1 MILLAAGA
9 DPGKGQLTA
18 GNMAAGVLLCF
29 GFQTLGKGQL
39 RQIQDRAAAGADEMN
54 VGTGVRVETLHPVHG
69 PQTPDQTLPLEQTQ
83 VPVDRGQGDIGVFRL
98 EHPVE
103 ILRRGVD
110 MGAAQAGE
118 DGVSLAE
125 LLDGLFH
132 SRLLSV
138 E

>member
-18 GNMAAGVLLCF
+18 GDPAAGASFRF
-29 GFQTLGKGQL
+29 GFQTLGWGKL
-39 RQIQDRAAAGADEMN
+39 RQVENPAAARADEVNM
-54 VGTGVRVETLHPVHG
+54 GTGVRVETLDPIHSPK
-69 PQTPDQTLPLEQTQ
+69 TPDQALPLEKAQ

-110 MGAAQAGE
+110 VGAAQAGE

-138 E
+138 